1 MGSRDARLDAA
12 KINGICFLVLHNR
25 AQRDS
30 RYQVSTKTS
39 ERVEAKRQRRIDRQ
53 TLVVNGDAIGAA
65 WQTTATVMRAVGVTG
80 LTLTAVE
87 AIGKNLLRYR
97 DGQVGKGA
105 SDTSTD
111 HRETS
116 EWGQKSFL
124 PALV

>member
-12 KINGICFLVLHNR
+12 KINGVCFLVLHNR

-30 RYQVSTKTS
+30 RYQVS
-39 ERVEAKRQRRIDRQ
+39 EAKRQRRIDRQ

-111 HRETS
+111 HRKTS

-124 PALV
+124 PTLV